1 MNAKTLVLL
10 GASALCAAILPGKGW
25 TQEVLAPASS
35 LAGKGEAADPDLHSS
50 GMHCPPP
57 RSIAGKPLVH
67 EITIKNTG
75 AVSPDKLSVSMDLP
89 ANMMFA
95 GGSPGVTI
103 SAEQRSIL
111 WEGRL
116 TPGEEMKIAWAII
129 ASPDSD
135 GNWAN
140 TRTIIQWDNWSEA
153 DGFWH
158 QHSTERLCESE
169 LVDRGP
175 GLDLSV
181 VLRFLL
187 AHLALLLLVMAT
199 MFLLIRRG
207 EAQRS
212 KESSAMAAPETKTS
226 RRIDNIWIAALSF
239 GLVASLLIANI
250 FAAMVLLPN
259 VRAFTAYRE
268 ASCTVL
274 DRNLFTR
281 QSQSTGSGGK
291 RSSYLTPM
299 YSVRYRADGLEQVA
313 MGSGVWGGMD
323 TTSESR
329 AADALAAYKPG
340 VAYTCW
346 YDPDDHRVFL
356 FTRRP
361 GVFSLMFVFPLILMW
376 LTGHALKKMIQGR
389 W

>member
-1 MNAKTLVLL
+1 MSAKTLVLL
-10 GASALCAAILPGKGW
+10 VASALFAAFLPGEGW
-25 TQEVLAPASS
+25 ARLAPASS
-35 LAGKGEAADPDLHSS
+35 LTGKGGAADPDLHAS
-50 GMHCPPP
+50 GMRCPPP
-57 RSIAGKPLVH
+57 RSIAGKPLAY
-67 EITIKNTG
+67 EITLKNTG
-75 AVSPDKLSVSMDLP
+75 TVSPDKLSVSMDLP
-89 ANMMFA
+89 ANVMFA
-95 GGSPGVTI
+95 GGSPGVTVN
-103 SAEQRSIL
+103 AEQRGIR

-135 GNWAN
+135 GSWAN
-140 TRTIIQWDNWSEA
+140 TRTVIQWDNWSEA
-153 DGFWH
+153 DGFRH

-169 LVDRGP
+169 LVDRGND
-175 GLDLSV
+175 LDLNV

-212 KESSAMAAPETKTS
+212 KASSGTAAPDAKPS
-226 RRIDNIWIAALSF
+226 RRINSIWIAALSF
-239 GLVASLLIANI
+239 GFVASLLMANL
-250 FAAMVLLPN
+250 FVAMVLLPN

-274 DRNLFTR
+274 DRNLFAR
-281 QSQSTGSGGK
+281 QPQSTGSGGK
-291 RSSYLTPM
+291 RSTYLTPM
-299 YSVRYRADGLEQVA
+299 YSVRYRADGLEQIA

-329 AADALAAYKPG
+329 AADALAAYTPG
-340 VAYTCW
+340 VAYPCW

-361 GVFSLMFVFPLILMW
+361 GGFSLMFVFPLILIW